1 MADQK
6 ISAMPSA
13 TVPLTGAELMPL
25 VQGGAN
31 VKSTISAYGDYARTK
46 YFNHGAW
53 QDTTIQT
60 GSITAG
66 TPFTFNT
73 ADVTDGV
80 TLVSGSRL
88 TVPIAGV
95 YNFQWSGQFQ
105 NSDTVLQDA
114 TVWLRKNGTDVV
126 GSSGVVSV
134 PNSHGGTDGHT
145 IYAWNYLIEL
155 QAGDYI
161 ELAWSATSTQVSLQ
175 TYASSSSPTRPSAAS
190 LITTVTY
197 VAPLAASNIYTSSQ
211 GQGTATITHFANST
225 ANKTY
230 RYAIIG

>member
-13 TVPLTGAELMPL
+13 SVPLTGAELMPL
-25 VQGGAN
+25 VQDGAN

-53 QDTTIQT
+53 QDTTTQT

-105 NSDTVLQDA
+105 NVENTIENVI
-114 TVWLRKNGTDVV
+114 VWLRINGVDVP
-126 GSSGVVSV
+126 GSAGQISIPSRK
-134 PNSHGGTDGHT
+134 SAT
-145 IYAWNYLIEL
+145 IFAKTIIGWNYFLTL
-155 QAGDYI
+155 TAGQYVEI
-161 ELAWSATSTQVSLQ
+161 VWLPSVASITVPSLPATL
-175 TYASSSSPTRPSAAS
+175 
-190 LITTVTY
+190 
-197 VAPLAASNIYTSSQ
+197 VAPI
-211 GQGTATITHFANST
+211 HPST
-225 ANKTY
+225 ASVIVTVNQV
-230 RYAIIG
+230 G

>member
-6 ISAMPSA
+6 ISAMPNA
-13 TVPLTGAELMPL
+13 TTPLTGNELMPL
-25 VQGGAN
+25 VQDGAN

-53 QDTTIQT
+53 QDTTTQT

-73 ADVTDGV
+73 ADVTDGI

-105 NSDTVLQDA
+105 NVENDIENVK
-114 TVWLRKNGTDVV
+114 VWLRVDGVDVV
-126 GSSGVVSV
+126 GSAGIISLAARKSATIFARTIIGWNYFLSLTANQYVEIVWLPSIASITVPAYPAVVS
-134 PNSHGGTDGHT
+134 PP
-145 IYAWNYLIEL
+145 
-155 QAGDYI
+155 
-161 ELAWSATSTQVSLQ
+161 
-175 TYASSSSPTRPSAAS
+175 SP
-190 LITTVTY
+190 
-197 VAPLAASNIYTSSQ
+197 
-211 GQGTATITHFANST
+211 ST
-225 ANKTY
+225 ASVIVTVNQV
-230 RYAIIG
+230 G

>member
-1 MADQK
+1 MPT
-6 ISAMPSA
+6 SA
-13 TVPLTGAELMPL
+13 VPLTGAELMPL
-25 VQGGAN
+25 VQDGAN

-46 YFNHGAW
+46 YFNHCAW

-105 NSDTVLQDA
+105 NVENDIEDV
-114 TVWLRKNGTDVV
+114 TVWLRIDGVDVP
-126 GSSGVVSV
+126 GSAGIISLAARKSA
-134 PNSHGGTDGHT
+134 T
-145 IYAWNYLIEL
+145 IFARTIIGWNYFLSL
-155 QAGDYI
+155 TAGQYVQI
-161 ELAWSATSTQVSLQ
+161 VWLPSV
-175 TYASSSSPTRPSAAS
+175 ASITVPAYPAS
-190 LITTVTY
+190 LVTPIHPATASVIVTVNQ
-197 VAPLAASNIYTSSQ
+197 V
-211 GQGTATITHFANST
+211 G
-225 ANKTY
+225 
-230 RYAIIG
+230 